1 MIKEN
6 IDDVIFQY
14 FYYLSHSV
22 LIIKTCLLWWIEY
35 YIRHTFSAIYSMEC
49 LDFEALNGRM
59 PLLAAKWVL
68 ARSYHT
74 NTISYHVGHEP
85 MGVLLPPDLL
95 MHLLPRQSM
104 LSPDTNLH
112 CPPIQA
118 WSRPTN
124 RTLQHLLAVIVRQVH
139 RHLYSNGG
147 ALDMKKATFIL
158 FDDYFC
164 WRSHSIKKISKLKS
178 QKSMHKYYDVFKT
191 N

>member
-74 NTISYHVGHEP
+74 NTISYHVCHEP
-85 MGVLLPPDLL
+85 TGLLLPPDLL
-95 MHLLPRQSM
+95 KHLLPRQSM
-104 LSPDTNLH
+104 LSPDTLVF
-112 CPPIQA
+112 CPPYKCGLDPQIEHCNTYWQ
-118 WSRPTN
+118 RY
-124 RTLQHLLAVIVRQVH
+124 VRQVH

-147 ALDMKKATFIL
+147 ALDMK
-158 FDDYFC
+158 
-164 WRSHSIKKISKLKS
+164 
-178 QKSMHKYYDVFKT
+178 
-191 N
+191 